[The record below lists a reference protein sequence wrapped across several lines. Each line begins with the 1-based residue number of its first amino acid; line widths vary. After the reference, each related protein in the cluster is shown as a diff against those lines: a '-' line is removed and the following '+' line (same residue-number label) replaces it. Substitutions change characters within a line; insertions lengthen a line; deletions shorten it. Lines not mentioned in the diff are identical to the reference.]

1 MRWRWLGAT
10 LLIVGGG
17 YSGSNA
23 VLQHIEFWPG
33 PLPAARDITVP
44 RGDTA
49 QVADSLAAQG
59 VIAHAWELRLV
70 ALLTRNEGALR
81 AGEFA
86 FPAHVALRDVLTI
99 LRTARPVEHRLTI
112 PEGLTARQIAPLF
125 RTAEAAEGDTP
136 PIAEGSVLP
145 QTYFYQRG
153 ATRAA
158 LLERASAAMA
168 RALQQAWVARLPD
181 PAIATP
187 GEALILASI
196 IERETARPDERAH
209 IAAVFLNRLHAGMK
223 LQSDPTVIY
232 AVSDGAGVLDH
243 PLTRAELATAS
254 PYNTYVVGGLPPGPI
269 CAPGMAALNAAL
281 HPIVSDDLY
290 FVADGSGGHA
300 FARSLADHRRNVLRA
315 RLDRDRPGW
324 TQPGREAPVPT
335 AAPVQ

>member
-10 LLIVGGG
+10 LLIVGGA
-17 YSGSNA
+17 YSGGNA

-33 PLPAARDITVP
+33 PLPAARDIAVP

-59 VIAHAWELRLV
+59 VITHAWQLRLV
-70 ALLTRNEGALR
+70 AVLTRREGALR

-86 FPAHVALRDVLTI
+86 FPAHVTLRDVLTI

-125 RTAEAAEGDTP
+125 RTAEAADGDTP

-153 ATRAA
+153 ATRAS
-158 LLERASAAMA
+158 LLERADAAMA
-168 RALQQAWVARLPD
+168 RALQQAWTARLPD

-187 GEALILASI
+187 RDALILASI
-196 IERETARPDERAH
+196 IERETARPEERAH

-232 AVSDGAGVLDH
+232 AASDGAGVLDH
-243 PLTRAELATAS
+243 PLTRAELATVS
-254 PYNTYVVGGLPPGPI
+254 PYNTYMVGGLPPGPI
-269 CAPGMAALNAAL
+269 CAPGIAALTAAL

-300 FARSLADHRRNVLRA
+300 FARSLADHQRNVLRA
-315 RLDRDRPGW
+315 RLS
-324 TQPGREAPVPT
+324 AP
-335 AAPVQ
+335 AQ